1 MSNKTLYVSD
11 LDGTLMRSDI
21 KISDHTV
28 KTINGLIDQG
38 VAFTYATARSIDSAR
53 EITQDLKIKL
63 PVITRNGSV
72 LADNITGKSMEITVF
87 KEEDIRMIRKLI
99 PELPSHGFVSCYIGD
114 KMIKTYA
121 DAEHTEGL
129 DDYIGFY
136 KDDPRMVKVPDMEG
150 MFTGRPGY
158 VTMISSKEDLEPVYE
173 RVKDHDGWECLF
185 QKDTYRD
192 EYWIEL
198 CPKGCTKAKKILH
211 LKEEYGFDRVIVFGD
226 SLNDLPMFSIA
237 DESYAVSNALDEVK
251 AAATSVI
258 GSNNDDAV
266 ANFIM
271 HKEKNS

>member
-121 DAEHTEGL
+121 DTEHTEGL

-198 CPKGCTKAKKILH
+198 CPKGCTKAKKILQ

-251 AAATSVI
+251 AAATAVI
-258 GSNNDDAV
+258 GSNNEDAV
-266 ANFIM
+266 ADFIM

>member
-1 MSNKTLYVSD
+1 MTNKTLYVSD

-28 KTINGLIDQG
+28 KTINGLIDKG

-87 KEEDIRMIRKLI
+87 RDEDIRMIRKLI

-121 DAEHTEGL
+121 DTEHTEGL

-158 VTMISSKEDLEPVYE
+158 VTLISSKEDLEPVYE

-198 CPKGCTKAKKILH
+198 CPKGCTKAKKILQ

-251 AAATSVI
+251 AAATAVI

-266 ANFIM
+266 ADFIM

>member
-28 KTINGLIDQG
+28 KTINGLIAQG

-121 DAEHTEGL
+121 DTEHTEGL

-158 VTMISSKEDLEPVYE
+158 VTMISSKKDLEPVYE

-198 CPKGCTKAKKILH
+198 CPKGCTKAKKILQ

-251 AAATSVI
+251 AAATAVI

-266 ANFIM
+266 ADFIM

>member
-251 AAATSVI
+251 AAATAVI
-258 GSNNDDAV
+258 GSNNEDAV
-266 ANFIM
+266 ADFIM

>member
-121 DAEHTEGL
+121 DTEHTEGL

-198 CPKGCTKAKKILH
+198 CPKGCTKAKKILQ

-251 AAATSVI
+251 AAATAVI
-258 GSNNDDAV
+258 GSNNEDAV

-271 HKEKNS
+271 HKEKDS

>member
-53 EITQDLKIKL
+53 EITQYLKIKL

-99 PELPSHGFVSCYIGD
+99 PELPSHGFVSCYIED

-121 DAEHTEGL
+121 DTEHTEGL

-198 CPKGCTKAKKILH
+198 CPKGCTKAKKILQ

-251 AAATSVI
+251 AAATAVI

-266 ANFIM
+266 ADFIM

>member
-251 AAATSVI
+251 AAATAVI

-266 ANFIM
+266 ADFIM

>member
-72 LADNITGKSMEITVF
+72 LADNITGRSLEITVF

-121 DAEHTEGL
+121 DTEHTEGL

-173 RVKDHDGWECLF
+173 RVKDHDGWESLF

-198 CPKGCTKAKKILH
+198 CPKGCTKAKKILQ

-251 AAATSVI
+251 AAATEVI

>member
-121 DAEHTEGL
+121 DTEHTEGL

-198 CPKGCTKAKKILH
+198 CPKGCTKAKKILQ

-251 AAATSVI
+251 AAATEVI

-266 ANFIM
+266 ADFIM
-271 HKEKNS
+271 QKEKNS

>member
-121 DAEHTEGL
+121 DTEHTEGL

-173 RVKDHDGWECLF
+173 RVKDHDGWESLF

-198 CPKGCTKAKKILH
+198 CPKGCTKAKKILQ

-251 AAATSVI
+251 AAATAVI
-258 GSNNDDAV
+258 GSNNEDAV

-271 HKEKNS
+271 YKEKNS

>member
-121 DAEHTEGL
+121 DTEHTEGL
-129 DDYIGFY
+129 DYIGFY

-198 CPKGCTKAKKILH
+198 CPKGCTKAKKILQ

-266 ANFIM
+266 ADFIM

>member
-1 MSNKTLYVSD
+1 MTEKVLYVSD

-72 LADNITGKSMEITVF
+72 LADNITGRSMEITVF
-87 KEEDIRMIRKLI
+87 KEEDIRMAKNLI
-99 PELPSHGFVSCYIGD
+99 PELPINGFVSCYIGD

-121 DAEHTEGL
+121 DTKHTHGL
-129 DDYIGFY
+129 EDYIDY
-136 KDDPRMVKVPDMEG
+136 YRDDPRMVKVPDLEG

-158 VTMISSKEDLEPVYE
+158 VTLISSKEDLAPVYE
-173 RVKDHDGWECLF
+173 RVKDYEGWECLF

-198 CPKGCTKAKKILH
+198 CPKGCTKAKKILQM
-211 LKEEYGFDRVIVFGD
+211 KEEYGFDRVIVFGD

-251 AAATSVI
+251 AAATKVI
-258 GSNNDDAV
+258 GSNNEDAV
-266 ANFIM
+266 ADFLKQIT
-271 HKEKNS
+271 KNS

>member
-198 CPKGCTKAKKILH
+198 CPKGCTKAKKILQ

-251 AAATSVI
+251 AAATAVI
-258 GSNNDDAV
+258 GSNNEDAV
-266 ANFIM
+266 ADFIM

>member
-173 RVKDHDGWECLF
+173 RVKDHDGWESLF

-198 CPKGCTKAKKILH
+198 CPKGCTKAKKILK

-237 DESYAVSNALDEVK
+237 D
-251 AAATSVI
+251 
-258 GSNNDDAV
+258 
-266 ANFIM
+266 
-271 HKEKNS
+271 